1 MKLTKIT
8 SLLLAAALSLSLTAC
23 GAAPVSSES
32 AAESASVSESVV
44 ESEASSAAET
54 AVDAAV
60 TYPLTVTDQLGREV
74 TIESEPK
81 TLASGYYISTSLLIA
96 LGVKDELVGVEAKAA
111 KRSLY
116 TLSAPEIQE
125 LPSIGTATIRWSV
138 LRYSV
143 SMVAG
148 TASLLSHAAVSTL
161 GRMRCG
167 SAAVTCA
174 GAGVS
179 VGAAVGS

>member
-23 GAAPVSSES
+23 GSAPASSES

-54 AVDAAV
+54 AADAAV

-96 LGVKDELVGVEAKAA
+96 LDVKDELVGVEAKAA

-125 LPSIGTATIRWSV
+125 LPSIGTAKEFD
-138 LRYSV
+138 LE
-143 SMVAG
+143 G
-148 TASLLSHAAVSTL
+148 CAALQPDLVIGPAKL
-161 GRMRCG
+161 
-167 SAAVTCA
+167 
-174 GAGVS
+174 
-179 VGAAVGS
+179 